1 MIDALLSFVAS
12 KLGDFAVGKAQSYL
26 EIRDDI
32 VWLNGE
38 LSIMQAF
45 LRGAEK
51 RSERDE
57 AVAEWL
63 EQVRNIAFRIEDFL
77 DCYTYIANLFKSH
90 GDPISTR
97 PSFPF
102 SCKDLVTT
110 SLRRVTES
118 IIDPSKTTDEIASIK
133 KEVESISRRAQT
145 YGLHGTR
152 DEGEKS
158 STSSSSSRIT
168 QKRFGY
174 SPVVEEIEMVG
185 FDEDVKKLMDWLLSE
200 HDNIPWS
207 FMFVMGMG
215 GSGKTALARRAY
227 KLVHKYFDH
236 HLWLSA
242 SDYSLAQDFETAI
255 RRFFKRSRSKNLQ
268 HRRYVLVLD
277 DIKDISF
284 CTNITRWFDRH
295 CKGRIILTSR
305 QNIIAVLP
313 VENYRVH
320 ILKPLPYELARDLF
334 FKRAFRSSYPHG
346 ICPDHLNYLATE
358 IVRKCSGLPLALVLM
373 GGLMSTKETS
383 PREWK
388 EVLDRFN
395 QELLYNPRLKGIN
408 CIFQASYSYLPSHLQ
423 YCFLYS
429 CLFPQGSEI
438 KRKKIIRMWV
448 AQGFVQEEQGKTLE
462 EVANDYFIQ
471 LIERRMLEPIISNFT
486 GELLSYRV
494 HDIVYDMAVSKFKEE
509 FGIFQEAKC
518 SQIFKTRYLAIHK
531 GPLVSDKERMKARA
545 VLAFGSSRSLEA
557 LRNFIFLRVLCV
569 DGFRV
574 SALPDQVGDLC
585 HLTYL
590 GLRNT
595 KIRHLPDS
603 LGKLRNLET
612 LDVRDTLVKT
622 LPDNVKLMSSL
633 RHLLLSKVKIH
644 SFHEL
649 IEMPTG
655 TDNLC
660 CLQTLSGVKAST
672 HLPGELGHL
681 TQLKKLYVGLIGPEE
696 ARPLFAAINQ
706 IVNLYSLKIEC
717 YDEDGKYTNLVL
729 ETSLPLPEYLEKL
742 TLGGV
747 IMELPPWFA
756 RFNSLRVLQLV
767 NSMLVSDP
775 LSDLS
780 KLPNL
785 LSLSLFHAYTGE
797 QMGCCP
803 GGFPK
808 LRHLQI
814 TSLIELEEWTPIEE
828 GTMPCIQILRV
839 VDCSKLRMLPQGFE
853 RLRTLESLELIEM
866 PQEFMRRLE
875 EEDLYKVEH
884 IPKRTTLPRNDDTST
899 SNSRA
904 SSSGSGVAKGKRPRW
919 V

>member
-1 MIDALLSFVAS
+1 MIEALLSFVVS
-12 KLGDFAVGKAQSYL
+12 KLGDFAVGKAQSFQ
-26 EIRDDI
+26 EIGDDI
-32 VWLNGE
+32 VWLKEE

-45 LRGAEK
+45 LRGAER

-57 AVAEWL
+57 AVTEWL
-63 EQVRNIAFRIEDFL
+63 EQVRNIAFKIEDFL
-77 DCYTYIANLFKSH
+77 DFCTYRENLLESC
-90 GDPISTR
+90 GDPI
-97 PSFPF
+97 PNYPGLPF
-102 SCKDLVTT
+102 SLRFKDPVPT
-110 SLRRVTES
+110 S
-118 IIDPSKTTDEIASIK
+118 IIETSKTADEIARIK
-133 KEVESISRRAQT
+133 KEVESISRRAQV

-152 DEGEKS
+152 DEGES

-174 SPVVEEIEMVG
+174 SPVVKEIEMVG
-185 FDEDVKKLMDWLLSE
+185 FDEDVKKLKDWLLSE
-200 HDNIPWS
+200 DDDNIPWS
-207 FMFVMGMG
+207 FLFVVGMG
-215 GSGKTALARRAY
+215 GSGKTALARRVY
-227 KLVHKYFDH
+227 RLVHKYFDH

-242 SDYSLAQDFETAI
+242 SDYSQAGDFETAV
-255 RRFFKRSRSKNLQ
+255 RRFFKRSRSNNLQ

-277 DIKDISF
+277 DIKDTNI
-284 CTNITRWFDRH
+284 CTNMKRWFDRH
-295 CKGRIILTSR
+295 DKGRIILTSR
-305 QNIIAVLP
+305 QNITAVLP

-320 ILKPLPYELARDLF
+320 TLKPLPYELARDLF
-334 FKRAFRSSYPHG
+334 FKIAFRSPSPYRK
-346 ICPDHLNYLATE
+346 CPDHLIYVATE
-358 IVRKCSGLPLALVLM
+358 IVKRCSGLPLALVLM
-373 GGLMSTKETS
+373 GSLMSTKDTS

-388 EVLDRFN
+388 DVLDRFN
-395 QELLYNPRLKGIN
+395 QELLHNPRL
-408 CIFQASYSYLPSHLQ
+408 
-423 YCFLYS
+423 
-429 CLFPQGSEI
+429 QGSEI

-448 AQGFVQEEQGKTLE
+448 AQGFVEKQQGKTLE

-471 LIERRMLEPIISNFT
+471 LIERNMLEPIISNFT

-494 HDIVYDMAVSKFKEE
+494 HDIMYDLAVSKFKEE
-509 FGIFQEAKC
+509 FGIFHEAQL
-518 SQIFKTRYLAIHK
+518 SQIFKTRYLAIHQVEV
-531 GPLVSDKERMKARA
+531 LVSKIGLMKSRA
-545 VLAFGSSRSLEA
+545 LLAFGSSSVKPRQSPHSCSLEA
-557 LRNFIFLRVLCV
+557 LQNFIFLRVLCL
-569 DGFRV
+569 DGFQV

-595 KIRHLPDS
+595 KIRCLPDS

-622 LPDNVKLMSSL
+622 LPVNVELTSSL
-633 RHLLLSKVKIH
+633 RHLLLSNVKIH
-644 SFHEL
+644 SFHKL
-649 IEMPTG
+649 IEMPIG

-717 YDEDGKYTNLVL
+717 YNKDGKYTNLIL

-785 LSLSLFHAYTGE
+785 VSLSLFHAYTGE

-853 RLRTLESLELIEM
+853 RLKTLESLELIEM
-866 PQEFMRRLE
+866 PQEFIRRLK

-884 IPKRTTLPRNDDTST
+884 IPKRTTLPRNDGPST
-899 SNSRA
+899 RNSKA
-904 SSSGSGVAKGKRPRW
+904 SSSGSGAAK
-919 V
+919 VI